1 MKKNKFKKGDLIMV
15 VDGMKQENWGV
26 CVGSGVEEATVEH
39 WADIVWTDEPGKVYK
54 IWSASTYYKKIE
66 VIERV

>member
-1 MKKNKFKKGDLIMV
+1 MV
-15 VDGMKQENWGV
+15 VDGMKQENWGM
-26 CVGSGVEEATVEH
+26 CIDAGYVGGEIGSEC
-39 WADIVWTDEPGKVYK
+39 WADVVWTDEPGKVYK